1 MGRWLLI
8 FFAGLF
14 VLAWS
19 IRRDLRYSAAY
30 PGDLRN
36 RVVGA
41 RLIEDGRLPYFYK
54 WKKGDGLR
62 YYDPHNFDTLM
73 VSNITLS
80 PFYHQLLIPIADQ
93 PQARIINY
101 WLIGEYLLLALMA
114 VVFFR
119 WAGTTGQKQ
128 AVIGVALL
136 FLLTNAWK
144 NHIAEGQSYLLIPA
158 LATGFYACLRQP
170 RQWAWGLVAGALAG
184 AMLLIRPNAI
194 FFFLPF
200 VLLLRRYPR
209 SWWLAGCV
217 PLILLAGWTL
227 GSHRQRELWL
237 DYRHMAAETI
247 KLHQHD
253 HPTLAVNDADPRYA
267 FWEGIDKPAADRLS
281 DTGIERV
288 RTENGNV
295 FEFVYLVF
303 HRFLPAAVWTA
314 AALLLIAAACG
325 FFYVFHRPMS
335 SVSLAQMAIFGFC
348 LYMIT
353 DLFSPIYRYTY
364 NEVQWL
370 FPIFLAAATAQRR
383 YRVVYAIIG
392 AGLLLGIVHLSF
404 VKMENTIGEYAI
416 LASLLGL
423 SLLPERVWPPNP
435 TPTSPPVAA

>member
-1 MGRWLLI
+1 MGRWLLL
-8 FFAGLF
+8 FVAGLF

-62 YYDPHNFDTLM
+62 YYDPHNFDTLA

-93 PQARIINY
+93 PQARIIDC
-101 WLIGEYLLLALMA
+101 WLVGEYLLVVLMA
-114 VVFFR
+114 VGFFR
-119 WAGTTGQKQ
+119 WAGTPGQKQ
-128 AVIGVALL
+128 AVIVVALL

-144 NHIAEGQSYLLIPA
+144 NHIAEGQTYLLIPA

-170 RQWAWGLVAGALAG
+170 RHWVWGLVAGLIAG
-184 AMLLIRPNAI
+184 VLLLVRPNAI

-200 VLLLRRYPR
+200 ALLLRRYPR
-209 SWWLAGCV
+209 NWWLAGCI

-247 KLHQHD
+247 KLHQHN
-253 HPTLAVNDADPRYA
+253 HPTLAVNDADPRYP
-267 FWEGIDKPAADRLS
+267 FWEGIDKVAEDRMS
-281 DTGIERV
+281 ETGIEMV

-295 FEFVYLVF
+295 FEFVYLLF
-303 HRFLPAAVWTA
+303 HRFLPPAVWTA
-314 AALLLIAAACG
+314 AALLLIAVAGGC
-325 FFYVFHRPMS
+325 FFIIHRPTS
-335 SVSLAQMAIFGFC
+335 SVPLTQLAMLGFC
-348 LYMIT
+348 VYMIT

-370 FPIFLAAATAQRR
+370 FPLFLMAAMAQWR
-383 YRVVYAIIG
+383 YRRIYAVFL
-392 AGLLLGIVHLSF
+392 AGLLLGIVHFPF
-404 VKMENTIGEYAI
+404 VKMGYTIGEYLI
-416 LASLLGL
+416 LASLLSF
-423 SLLPERVWPPNP
+423 SLLPERAWPQIQRHQGLR
-435 TPTSPPVAA
+435 